1 MKMKKP
7 DEHGVAHVTRAGGNI
22 FQDLGFG
29 KDDAQRMHAQAH
41 ATVSQKLSIREELA
55 EEIAVWIK
63 EKDLKQQEA
72 AEILL
77 VSRPRVS
84 DIVRHKVGKF
94 SIDTL
99 VELVNR
105 TGKRVSLRVA

>member
-1 MKMKKP
+1 MKKKV
-7 DEHGVAHVTRAGGNI
+7 DEHGVTHVTRSGGNI
-22 FQDLGFG
+22 FRDLGFA
-29 KDDAQRMHAQAH
+29 DADATRLQAQARS
-41 ATVSQKLSIREELA
+41 AISQKLSLREELA

-72 AEILL
+72 ADILK

-94 SIDTL
+94 TIDTL
-99 VELVNR
+99 VDLVNR
-105 TGKRVSLRVA
+105 TGRTVHLKVA

>member
-1 MKMKKP
+1 MKKKV
-7 DEHGVAHVTRAGGNI
+7 DEHGVAHITRSGGNI
-22 FQDLGFG
+22 FQDLGF
-29 KDDAQRMHAQAH
+29 DAAEATRLQVQAH
-41 ATVSQKLSIREELA
+41 AAISQKLSLREELA

-72 AEILL
+72 ADILL

-84 DIVRHKVGKF
+84 DIVRHKVAKF

-99 VELVNR
+99 VDLVNR
-105 TGKRVSLRVA
+105 TGKTVTLKVA